1 MVNAGNRPLEA
12 TLSDLILELNESDDP
27 NKTLRTRLREIYNGN
42 FRKLLL
48 FPLLSKL
55 ESRNLKT
62 VVLSYY
68 RDFYPKDIPDSFL
81 DRMMDAKGDL
91 FLDLLELYV
100 RSGKQA
106 GFERIDQRLSMRRS
120 VSPAE
125 ILLHCEILIRLGE
138 IQRALK
144 KLPFDIESFPEAFLN
159 RARSLHG
166 IILFYQGRFKA
177 CTEQMRK
184 LFSKDD
190 YRDSIVDYLV
200 DAFLLMG
207 QNQEAFRYAKIFAS
221 EEFENP
227 GGHLLRSKIFLMSGN
242 FREARKEWKRAKAMG
257 AFGERFHIQSFYISQ
272 VTRNLVTRE
281 DLGPFT
287 TSSDSPNF
295 SAMKGLDRLRFLIY
309 QQEFRMLQQKNP
321 TQFSQ
326 SLELPYM
333 VKASLR
339 GFSN

>member
-1 MVNAGNRPLEA
+1 MVNAGDRPLEA
-12 TLSDLILELNESDDP
+12 TLSELILELNDSKDP
-27 NKTLRTRLREIYNGN
+27 EKTLKTRLREIYNAN

-48 FPLLSKL
+48 FPLLFKL
-55 ESRNLKT
+55 ESRNLKA
-62 VVLSYY
+62 VLLSYY

-81 DRMMDAKGDL
+81 DRMMDSKGDL

-100 RSGKQA
+100 RSGRQL

-120 VSPAE
+120 VAPAE

-138 IQRALK
+138 MQRALK
-144 KLPFDIESFPEAFLN
+144 KLPFDLESFPDAFVN

-166 IILFYQGRFKA
+166 IIMFYQGRYQA

-184 LFSKDD
+184 LFTQDE

-207 QNQEAFRYAKIFAS
+207 ENQEAFRYAKIFAS

-257 AFGERFHIQSFYISQ
+257 AYGERFHIQSFYLSQ
-272 VTRNLVTRE
+272 VTRNLVSRE
-281 DLGPFT
+281 DLGPFASMSGSPDM
-287 TSSDSPNF
+287 SS
-295 SAMKGLDRLRFLIY
+295 MKGLDRLRYEIY
-309 QQEFRMLQQKNP
+309 DQEFRMLKKQNP
-321 TQFSQ
+321 TKFSQ
-326 SLELPYM
+326 SLNLPYM
-333 VKASLR
+333 ARV
-339 GFSN
+339 GFGNRR